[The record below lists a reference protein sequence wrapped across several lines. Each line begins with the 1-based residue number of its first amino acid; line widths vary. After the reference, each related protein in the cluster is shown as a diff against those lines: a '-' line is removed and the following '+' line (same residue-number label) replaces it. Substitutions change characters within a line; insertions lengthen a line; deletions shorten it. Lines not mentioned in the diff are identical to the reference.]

1 MAIISEPGHTRNKK
15 YTVYYSSE
23 EMMHEVNVIRGPG
36 DTSPYLLMYLGLK
49 YATGWQRRVEE
60 L

>member
-1 MAIISEPGHTRNKK
+1 MSAAIISEPGHTRNKK

-36 DTSPYLLMYLGLK
+36 DTSPYLLMYLRLK
-49 YATGWQRRVEE
+49 YATG
-60 L
+60 